1 MKSLL
6 KVEITNNGSPSN
18 RNMKVY
24 YGTQEFEKLENAVVT
39 SGTFD
44 GVHLGHRKILNRLN
58 EVAYQ
63 NKGESVVIT
72 FYPHPRSVIS
82 PDNQNVKLLSTL
94 DEKIELLEKSGVQHL
109 LIIPFTREFSELSS
123 EEFIQK
129 ILVQTI
135 GTKTLVIGYDHRFG
149 KNREGGFDYLKANK
163 ERYGFEIEEIS
174 RQDIENMGVS
184 SSKIRKALQEGEVPS
199 ADHFLGRNYSLSGV
213 IVKGKQLGRTIGFPT
228 ANIQVREIAKLIPL
242 DGVYA
247 VKVSYKEKAFGGMLN
262 IGNRPTVDG
271 TYQTVE
277 VNIFDFD
284 QEIYGENLTVKFLQ
298 KIRNEQKFNGLDEL
312 KAQIVKDKITCK
324 AILNL

>member
-1 MKSLL
+1 
-6 KVEITNNGSPSN
+6 
-18 RNMKVY
+18 MKVY
-24 YGTQEFEKLENAVVT
+24 YGIQEFEKLENAVVT

-63 NKGESVVIT
+63 NNGESVVIT

-109 LIIPFTREFSELSS
+109 LIVPFTREFSELSS

-163 ERYGFEIEEIS
+163 GRYGFEIEEIS

-184 SSKIRKALQEGEVPS
+184 SSKIRKALYEGDVPS

-213 IVKGKQLGRTIGFPT
+213 VVKGKQLGRTIGFPT
-228 ANIQVREIAKLIPL
+228 ANIQVREIAKLIPS

-247 VKVSYKEKAFGGMLN
+247 VKVYYKEKAFGGMLN

-284 QEIYGENLTVKFLQ
+284 QEIYGENLTVEFLQ

-312 KAQIVKDKITCK
+312 KAQISKDKITCET
-324 AILNL
+324 ILTL

>member
-1 MKSLL
+1 M
-6 KVEITNNGSPSN
+6 N
-18 RNMKVY
+18 VY
-24 YGTQEFEKLENAVVT
+24 YGIQEFKKLENAVVT

-44 GVHLGHRKILNRLN
+44 GVHLGHQKIIHRLN
-58 EVAYQ
+58 EVA
-63 NKGESVVIT
+63 KLTDGKSVVIS

-82 PDNQNVKLLSTL
+82 TDNQTVKILSTL
-94 DEKIELLEKSGVQHL
+94 DEKIELLEKSGVNHL
-109 LIIPFTREFSELSS
+109 LIIPLTREFSELSS

-129 ILVQTI
+129 ILIQTI

-149 KNREGGFDYLKANK
+149 KNREGGFDYLKLNK
-163 ERYGFEIEEIS
+163 DKYGFEIEEIS
-174 RQDIENMGVS
+174 RQDIENVVVS
-184 SSKIRKALQEGEVPS
+184 SSKIRKALQEGDVPS

-228 ANIQVREIAKLIPL
+228 ANIQVREIAKLIPS

-247 VKVSYKEKAFGGMLN
+247 VKVYYKEEAFGGMLN

-284 QEIYGENLTVKFLQ
+284 QEIYGENLTVEFLQ
-298 KIRNEQKFNGLDEL
+298 KIRNEQKFNGLEEL
-312 KAQIVKDKITCK
+312 KAQIARDKITCK
-324 AILNL
+324 DILRL

>member
-1 MKSLL
+1 M
-6 KVEITNNGSPSN
+6 N
-18 RNMKVY
+18 VY
-24 YGTQEFEKLENAVVT
+24 YGIQEFRKLDNAVVT

-44 GVHLGHRKILNRLN
+44 GVHLGHQKILSRLN
-58 EVAYQ
+58 EVADLNNGQ
-63 NKGESVVIT
+63 SVVIT

-82 PDNQNVKLLSTL
+82 PDNQIVKLLSTL
-94 DEKIELLEKSGVQHL
+94 DEKIELLEKSGVNHL

-129 ILVQTI
+129 ILIESI

-149 KNREGGFDYLKANK
+149 KNREGGFDYLKVNK
-163 ERYGFEIEEIS
+163 EKYGFEIEEIS
-174 RQDIENMGVS
+174 RQDIENVAVS
-184 SSKIRKALQEGEVPS
+184 SSKIRKALQEGDVPS
-199 ADHFLGRNYSLSGV
+199 ADHFLGRNYALSGV

-228 ANIQVREIAKLIPL
+228 ANIQVREIAKLIPS

-247 VKVSYKEKAFGGMLN
+247 VKVYYKEHAFGGMLN

-284 QEIYGENLTVKFLQ
+284 QEIYGENLTVEFLQ

-312 KAQIVKDKITCK
+312 KGQIAKDKITCK
-324 AILNL
+324 GILNA

>member
-1 MKSLL
+1 MN
-6 KVEITNNGSPSN
+6 VN
-18 RNMKVY
+18 
-24 YGTQEFEKLENAVVT
+24 YGIQEFKKLENAVVT

-44 GVHLGHRKILNRLN
+44 GVHLGHQKILKRLN
-58 EVAYQ
+58 EVAELT
-63 NKGESVVIT
+63 NGESVVIT

-82 PDNQNVKLLSTL
+82 PDNQIVKLLSTL
-94 DEKIELLEKSGVQHL
+94 DEKIELLEKSGVNHL

-129 ILVQTI
+129 ILIETI

-149 KNREGGFDYLKANK
+149 KNREGGFDYLKLNK
-163 ERYGFEIEEIS
+163 EKYGFGIEEIS
-174 RQDIENMGVS
+174 RQDIENVGVS
-184 SSKIRKALQEGEVPS
+184 SSKIRKALQEGDVPL

-242 DGVYA
+242 DGVYV
-247 VKVSYKEKAFGGMLN
+247 VKVYYKQETFGGMLN

-271 TYQTVE
+271 TFQTVE
-277 VNIFDFD
+277 VNIFDFN
-284 QEIYGENLTVKFLQ
+284 QEIYGENLTVEFLQ

-312 KAQIVKDKITCK
+312 KDQIVKDKITCK
-324 AILNL
+324 VILIDYIISSFL

>member
-1 MKSLL
+1 M
-6 KVEITNNGSPSN
+6 N
-18 RNMKVY
+18 VY
-24 YGTQEFEKLENAVVT
+24 YGIQEFKKLENAVVT

-44 GVHLGHRKILNRLN
+44 GVHLGHQKILKRLN
-58 EVAYQ
+58 EVAELT
-63 NKGESVVIT
+63 NGESVVIT

-82 PDNQNVKLLSTL
+82 PDNQIVKLLSTL
-94 DEKIELLEKSGVQHL
+94 DEKIELLEKSGVNHL
-109 LIIPFTREFSELSS
+109 LIVPFTREFSELSS

-129 ILVQTI
+129 ILIDTI

-149 KNREGGFDYLKANK
+149 KNREGGFDYLKLNK
-163 ERYGFEIEEIS
+163 EKYGFGIEEIS
-174 RQDIENMGVS
+174 RQDIENVGVS
-184 SSKIRKALQEGEVPS
+184 SSKIRKALQEGDVPS

-247 VKVSYKEKAFGGMLN
+247 VKVYYKDEAFGGMLN

-271 TYQTVE
+271 TFQTVE

-284 QEIYGENLTVKFLQ
+284 QEIYGEKLTVEFLQ
-298 KIRNEQKFNGLDEL
+298 KIRNERKFNGLDEL
-312 KAQIVKDKITCK
+312 KAQIAKDKITCEG
-324 AILNL
+324 ILNA

>member
-1 MKSLL
+1 LKSLL
-6 KVEITNNGSPSN
+6 KVEITISGSLPD

-24 YGTQEFEKLENAVVT
+24 YGIQEFEKLDNAVVT

-58 EVAYQ
+58 EVAHQ
-63 NKGESVVIT
+63 NNGESVVIT

-82 PDNQNVKLLSTL
+82 PDNQNIKLLSTL
-94 DEKIELLEKSGVQHL
+94 DEKIELLEKSGVNHL

-129 ILVQTI
+129 ILLQTI

-184 SSKIRKALQEGEVPS
+184 SSKIRKALQEGDVPS

-228 ANIQVREIAKLIPL
+228 ANIQVREIAKLIPS

-247 VKVSYKEKAFGGMLN
+247 VKVHYKEDAFGGMLN

-284 QEIYGENLTVKFLQ
+284 QEIYGENLTVEFLQ

-312 KAQIVKDKITCK
+312 KVQIARDKITCK
-324 AILNL
+324 AILSR

>member
-1 MKSLL
+1 M
-6 KVEITNNGSPSN
+6 N
-18 RNMKVY
+18 VY
-24 YGTQEFEKLENAVVT
+24 YGIQEFKKLDNAVVT

-44 GVHLGHRKILNRLN
+44 GVHLGHQKILNRLN
-58 EVAYQ
+58 EVAKLTHGQ
-63 NKGESVVIT
+63 SVVIT

-82 PDNQNVKLLSTL
+82 PDNQIVKLLSTL
-94 DEKIELLEKSGVQHL
+94 DEKIELLEKSGVNHL

-129 ILVQTI
+129 ILIQTI

-149 KNREGGFDYLKANK
+149 KNREGGFDYLKMNNEK
-163 ERYGFEIEEIS
+163 YGFEIEEIS
-174 RQDIENMGVS
+174 RQDIENVSVS
-184 SSKIRKALQEGEVPS
+184 SSKIRKALTDGDVPS

-228 ANIQVREIAKLIPL
+228 ANIQVREIAKLIPS

-247 VKVSYKEKAFGGMLN
+247 VKVYYKSKAFGGMLN

-284 QEIYGENLTVKFLQ
+284 QEIYGENLTIEFLQ
-298 KIRNEQKFNGLDEL
+298 KIRNEQKFSGLDEL
-312 KAQIVKDKITCK
+312 KAQISKDKIICK
-324 AILNL
+324 GILNA

>member
-1 MKSLL
+1 M
-6 KVEITNNGSPSN
+6 N
-18 RNMKVY
+18 VY
-24 YGTQEFEKLENAVVT
+24 YGIQEFRKLENAVVT

-44 GVHLGHRKILNRLN
+44 GVHLGHQKILKRLN
-58 EVAYQ
+58 EVAEINNGQ
-63 NKGESVVIT
+63 SVVIT

-82 PDNQNVKLLSTL
+82 TDNQVVKILSTL
-94 DEKIELLEKSGVQHL
+94 DEKIELLEKSGVSHL

-129 ILVQTI
+129 ILIETI

-149 KNREGGFDYLKANK
+149 KNREGGFDYLKLNK
-163 ERYGFEIEEIS
+163 EKYGFEIEEIS
-174 RQDIENMGVS
+174 RQDIENVGVS
-184 SSKIRKALQEGEVPS
+184 SSKIRKALQEGDVPS

-213 IVKGKQLGRTIGFPT
+213 VVKGKQLGRTIGFPT
-228 ANIQVREIAKLIPL
+228 ANIQVREVAKLIPS

-247 VKVSYKEKAFGGMLN
+247 VKVYYNEVEYGGMLN

-284 QEIYGENLTVKFLQ
+284 QEIYGENLKVEFLQ

-312 KAQIVKDKITCK
+312 KAQIAKDKITCK
-324 AILNL
+324 AIINV

>member
-1 MKSLL
+1 M
-6 KVEITNNGSPSN
+6 N
-18 RNMKVY
+18 VY
-24 YGTQEFEKLENAVVT
+24 YGIQEFRKLENAVVT

-44 GVHLGHRKILNRLN
+44 GVHLGHQKILKRLN
-58 EVAYQ
+58 EVAELNHGQ
-63 NKGESVVIT
+63 SVVIT

-82 PDNQNVKLLSTL
+82 TDNQAVKILSTL
-94 DEKIELLEKSGVQHL
+94 DEKIELLENSGVSHL
-109 LIIPFTREFSELSS
+109 LIVPFTREFSELSS

-129 ILVQTI
+129 ILIETI

-149 KNREGGFDYLKANK
+149 KNREGGFDYLKLNK
-163 ERYGFEIEEIS
+163 EKYGFEIEEIS
-174 RQDIENMGVS
+174 RQDIENVGVS
-184 SSKIRKALQEGEVPS
+184 SSKIRKALQEGDVPS

-213 IVKGKQLGRTIGFPT
+213 VVKGKQLGRTIGFPT
-228 ANIQVREIAKLIPL
+228 ANIQVREVAKLIPS

-247 VKVSYKEKAFGGMLN
+247 VKVYYNEVEYGGMLN

-284 QEIYGENLTVKFLQ
+284 QEIYGENLKVEFLQ

-312 KAQIVKDKITCK
+312 KAQIAKDKITCK
-324 AILNL
+324 AIIMV